1 MSAFFETYLST
12 GMREDV
18 VDALE
23 VISPDDTPV
32 YNMLRKGKA
41 SGVNHEWLTIGLP
54 TASAVGANNYP
65 EGASFAYASGAAY
78 QPGETRLHN
87 LTQIFHKT
95 WKVSGTIE
103 EVSKYGRDSEW
114 GLRKLHAM
122 RAFKVDIEVALLDNS
137 ASGAGSSGSART
149 MDGLRTRN
157 GLSATATES
166 STGAAPIDEG
176 NLNALLQ
183 QHWEQGCSVDR
194 LVCSPF
200 VKRQIS
206 NFSGATD
213 AKPRVSENGER
224 ELVDVL
230 DVYESDFGR
239 VSLIP
244 SRRLNIKSDVIVF
257 ENALMSMP
265 ILRSPSVR
273 PTPNDGDFI
282 TGALV
287 GELTFQYDNPNGLG
301 RLRRVQSA

>member
-1 MSAFFETYLST
+1 MSSFFESYLST

-18 VDALE
+18 LDALE
-23 VISPDDTPV
+23 VVSPDDTPV
-32 YNMLRKGKA
+32 YNGLRKGSA
-41 SGVNHEWLTIGLP
+41 IGVHHEWLEIALP
-54 TASAVGANNYP
+54 TASAVGANSFA
-65 EGASFAYASGAAY
+65 EGAAFTYASGAAY
-78 QPGETRLHN
+78 QPVETRRHN
-87 LTQIFHKT
+87 YCQIFQKT

-103 EVSKYGRDSEW
+103 AVGKYGRDSEW
-114 GLRKLHAM
+114 AMRKMMAM

-137 ASGAGSSGSART
+137 ASGAGASGSART
-149 MDGLRTRN
+149 MDGLRTQN
-157 GLSATATES
+157 GLSATANASTSLS
-166 STGAAPIDEG
+166 SPIDEG
-176 NLNALLQ
+176 NLNVLMQ
-183 QHWEQGCSVDR
+183 TMWEQGISPDR

-206 NFSGATD
+206 NFSGATA
-213 AKPRVSENGER
+213 AKPREASNGER

-257 ENALMSMP
+257 QNDMLSLP

-273 PTPNDGDFI
+273 PTPNDGDFL
-282 TGALV
+282 TGAIV
-287 GELTFQYDNPNGLG
+287 GELTHEYLNANSLG

>member
-18 VDALE
+18 LDALE

-32 YNMLRKGKA
+32 YNGLRKGKA
-41 SGVNHEWLTIGLP
+41 NAVHHEWLEIALP
-54 TASAVGANNYP
+54 TASAVGANSYA
-65 EGASFAYASGAAY
+65 EGASFTYASGAAY
-78 QPGETRLHN
+78 QPVETRRHN
-87 LTQIFHKT
+87 YCQIFHKT

-103 EVSKYGRDSEW
+103 SVGKYGRDSEW
-114 GLRKLHAM
+114 AMRKMHAM

-149 MDGLRTRN
+149 MDGLRTQN
-157 GLSATATES
+157 GLSATAHATS
-166 STGAAPIDEG
+166 GSLAPIDEG
-176 NLNALLQ
+176 NLNVLMQAM
-183 QHWEQGCSVDR
+183 WEQGVSPDR

-206 NFSGATD
+206 NFSGASA
-213 AKPRVSENGER
+213 AKPRESSNGER

-244 SRRLNIKSDVIVF
+244 SRRLATKSEVIVF
-257 ENALMSMP
+257 QNDLCSLP

-273 PTPNDGDFI
+273 PTPNDGDFL
-282 TGALV
+282 TGAIV
-287 GELTFQYDNPNGLG
+287 GELTFEFLNAYGVG
-301 RLRRVQSA
+301 RLRRIQSA